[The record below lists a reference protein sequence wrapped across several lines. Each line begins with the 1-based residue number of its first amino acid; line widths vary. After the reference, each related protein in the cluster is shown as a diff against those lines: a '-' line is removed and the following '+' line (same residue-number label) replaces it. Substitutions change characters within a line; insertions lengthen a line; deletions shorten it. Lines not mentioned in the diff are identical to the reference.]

1 MARSVS
7 LHTVVLA
14 SLGSGSA
21 ALLVGQSGLTGTV
34 VGAALVPVVVAAVTE
49 IGRHPLER
57 LARRRRPAE
66 DGAADPPRPAAG
78 GGRGWERWAAG
89 SAVAL
94 AVGALAV
101 AVADGTQ
108 APATAP
114 PQVIVRE
121 IQTTTYAAVPAPPRT
136 VTVVQRVE
144 VPVPTPDDGER
155 PAEEEPTTDTA
166 ADEGAGAAPPPAGEE
181 PDTTA
186 AEPPTPPATST
197 DAATTQAD
205 PAATD
210 PAAAVVKERVLEA

>member
-1 MARSVS
+1 
-7 LHTVVLA
+7 
-14 SLGSGSA
+14 
-21 ALLVGQSGLTGTV
+21 
-34 VGAALVPVVVAAVTE
+34 
-49 IGRHPLER
+49 
-57 LARRRRPAE
+57 
-66 DGAADPPRPAAG
+66 
-78 GGRGWERWAAG
+78 
-89 SAVAL
+89 
-94 AVGALAV
+94 V